1 MKFTATLALALAG
14 FSTLIAA
21 APAGNYA
28 IPDKTLPPPLVR
40 PDNVDPNT
48 VYYPPPP
55 ADAAIHEPVKT
66 LPEPVTR
73 PAGVDPDTTYIPPAK
88 VAAPAKYGTYPG
100 AGENLP
106 SYPNYGTY

>member
-1 MKFTATLALALAG
+1 MKFTTTIALALAG
-14 FSTLIAA
+14 FSSLIAA

-28 IPDKTLPPPLVR
+28 IPNGGVTLPAPAVR

-55 ADAAIHEPVKT
+55 PPAGEPAKT
-66 LPEPVTR
+66 LPPPLTR
-73 PAGVDPDTTYIPPAK
+73 PAGVDPDTTYTPPPPPAD
-88 VAAPAKYGTYPG
+88 YGKYPG